1 MPVIILFLIMVGLIV
16 GVFWVIDQEEE
27 ASNLP
32 DFPISKFTKNPLNYS
47 GNKYL
52 LEGEVLARLA
62 YKKEI
67 GHIVTF
73 KTESVEDR
81 IPVFIT
87 TEKAEGLYVG
97 QRYRL
102 TISID
107 EKGNVYADSLQ
118 KY

>member
-1 MPVIILFLIMVGLIV
+1 MLGLIGSLFVIIERE
-16 GVFWVIDQEEE
+16 DES
-27 ASNLP
+27 SNLP
-32 DFPISKFTKNPLNYS
+32 DFPVNKFAKNPMNYR

-62 YKKEI
+62 FKQEI
-67 GHIVTF
+67 GHVVTF
-73 KTESVEDR
+73 KTEQAETR
-81 IPVFIT
+81 IPVLIPID
-87 TEKAEGLYVG
+87 KAEGLYVG

-107 EKGNVYADSLQ
+107 EKGNLYAESLQ